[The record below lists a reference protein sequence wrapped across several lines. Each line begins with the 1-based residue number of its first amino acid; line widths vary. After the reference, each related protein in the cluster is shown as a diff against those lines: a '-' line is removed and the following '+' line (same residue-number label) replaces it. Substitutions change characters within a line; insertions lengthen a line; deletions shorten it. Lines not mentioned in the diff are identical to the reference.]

1 MPPLLIFMIKNYK
14 NSSHTAV
21 GYLVK
26 INKIFILVN
35 LFAFLLFFVF
45 VPLNI
50 YSAPD
55 LGSTCSQISS
65 SENSCQ
71 NLSSA
76 ECQAILQE
84 CANYYDNQSA
94 EIAKDLTKTKQQKNT
109 LQNQVSFLKK
119 KITSLEYQI
128 NQGTLMVKDLNLKI
142 NDTEKS
148 ISSTTSNILD
158 SQNQIA
164 TILKSVYEEDKK
176 NSLIILLEG
185 DLSNFFSNMAYLE
198 SLNQKVSSLL
208 ESTTDL
214 KSYLEEQ
221 KIKIDD
227 EKVKVQKT
235 LQIQNLQKKENEQNK
250 KQQESYLKI
259 TESQYQKQLKDKQEA
274 EKNANAIKA
283 RIFDLI
289 GVSKAPTFGEAL
301 EIAKYVSSVT
311 GVRPA
316 FLLAVITQE
325 SSLGKNVGQCYLTN
339 FENGD
344 GTNLQGITRKRVMSP
359 KSISNFI
366 SLTEG
371 LGMDPKK
378 TPVSCWVPLYTSN
391 GIPYGWGGAMGPA
404 QFIASTWSSYTGKV
418 SEIIDR
424 IANPWNIND
433 SFLASGLLLRDNG
446 AKTSEFNAAAK
457 YYCGGNYG
465 RYECRAYANSVLKFT
480 SQYEADIKAI
490 GG

>member
-1 MPPLLIFMIKNYK
+1 MNKKY
-14 NSSHTAV
+14 
-21 GYLVK
+21 
-26 INKIFILVN
+26 KIFILVS
-35 LFAFLLFFVF
+35 LFAFSLVFFNAT
-45 VPLNI
+45 NI
-50 YSAPD
+50 NSAED
-55 LGSTCSQISS
+55 LASTCRDISS

-71 NLSSA
+71 NFSSA
-76 ECQAILQE
+76 ECQAVLQK
-84 CANYYDNQSA
+84 CADYYDNQSA
-94 EIAKDLTKTKQQKNT
+94 EIAKDLTKTQQQKNT
-109 LQNQVSFLKK
+109 LQNQVSVLKK
-119 KITSLEYQI
+119 KVTSLEYQI

-142 NDTEKS
+142 NDTERS
-148 ISSTTSNILD
+148 INSTTLDILD

-164 TILKSVYEEDKK
+164 SILRSVYEEDKK
-176 NSLIILLEG
+176 NSMIILLEG
-185 DLSNFFSNMAYLE
+185 NLSNFFNNIVYLE
-198 SLNQKVSSLL
+198 SLNSKVSILL

-214 KSYLEEQ
+214 KSYLENQ

-227 EKVKVQKT
+227 ERGKVKKT
-235 LQIQNLQKKENEQNK
+235 IQIQSLQKQENEQNK
-250 KQQESYLKI
+250 KQQEGYLKL
-259 TESQYQKQLKDKQEA
+259 TETQYQKQLKDKKEA
-274 EKNANAIKA
+274 EKNAASIKA

-289 GVSKAPTFGEAL
+289 GVPKAPTFGEAL

-344 GTNLQGITRKRVMSP
+344 GTNLQGSARKRVMSP
-359 KSISNFI
+359 KSIPNFI

-371 LGMDPKK
+371 LSMDSKK
-378 TPVSCWVPLYTSN
+378 TPVSCWIPLYTSK

-404 QFIASTWSSYTGKV
+404 QFIASTWSSYTVKV

-424 IANPWNIND
+424 TANPWNIND
-433 SFLASGLLLRDNG
+433 AFLASGLLLRDNG
-446 AKTSEFNAAAK
+446 ASSSEFNAAAK

-465 RYECRAYANSVLKFT
+465 RYECRAYANSVLKYAN
-480 SQYEADIKAI
+480 QYEADIKAI

>member
-1 MPPLLIFMIKNYK
+1 MNKKY
-14 NSSHTAV
+14 
-21 GYLVK
+21 
-26 INKIFILVN
+26 KIFILVS
-35 LFAFLLFFVF
+35 LFAFSLVFFNAT
-45 VPLNI
+45 NI
-50 YSAPD
+50 NSAED
-55 LGSTCSQISS
+55 LASTCRDISS

-71 NLSSA
+71 NFSSA
-76 ECQAILQE
+76 ECQAVLQK
-84 CANYYDNQSA
+84 CADYYDNQSA
-94 EIAKDLTKTKQQKNT
+94 EIAKDLTKTQQQKNT
-109 LQNQVSFLKK
+109 LQNQVSVLKK
-119 KITSLEYQI
+119 KVTSLEYQI

-142 NDTEKS
+142 NDTERS
-148 ISSTTSNILD
+148 INSTTLDILD

-164 TILKSVYEEDKK
+164 SILRSVYEEDKK
-176 NSLIILLEG
+176 NSMIILLEG
-185 DLSNFFSNMAYLE
+185 NLSNFFNNIVYLE
-198 SLNQKVSSLL
+198 SLNSKVSILL

-214 KSYLEEQ
+214 KSYLENQ

-227 EKVKVQKT
+227 ERGKVKKT
-235 LQIQNLQKKENEQNK
+235 IQIQSLQKQENEQNK
-250 KQQESYLKI
+250 KQQEGYLKL
-259 TESQYQKQLKDKQEA
+259 TETQYQKQLKDKKEA
-274 EKNANAIKA
+274 EKNAASIKA

-344 GTNLQGITRKRVMSP
+344 GTNLQGSARKRVMSP
-359 KSISNFI
+359 KSIPNFI

-371 LGMDPKK
+371 LSMDSKK
-378 TPVSCWVPLYTSN
+378 TPVSCWIPLYTSK

-404 QFIASTWSSYTGKV
+404 QFIASTWSSYTVKV

-424 IANPWNIND
+424 TANPWNIND
-433 SFLASGLLLRDNG
+433 AFLASGLLLRDNG
-446 AKTSEFNAAAK
+446 ASSSEFNAAAK

-465 RYECRAYANSVLKFT
+465 RYECRAYANSVLKYAN
-480 SQYEADIKAI
+480 QYEADIKAI